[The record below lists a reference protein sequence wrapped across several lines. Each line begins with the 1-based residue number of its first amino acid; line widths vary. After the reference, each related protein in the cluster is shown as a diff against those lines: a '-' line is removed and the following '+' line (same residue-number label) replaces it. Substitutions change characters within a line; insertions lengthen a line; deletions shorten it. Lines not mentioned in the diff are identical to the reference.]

1 MCIRTKNILDNYT
14 AKHSVLNI
22 LVALSIIPR
31 MNAHVRQ
38 FYELVV
44 GMTEKELHARYKNT
58 FFGFLWLIINPLLQM
73 LVIGFIF
80 PFFIKNTIEQY
91 YFYLFAGL
99 LLWNFFSLSL
109 NKTTPSIVNERALI
123 TKAAFPRSIIPLSI
137 VISNFIHYLVAMS
150 IFLIPVIF
158 TQHLAPAK
166 FGLFISSIALLLLF
180 TMGMSLLTSAL
191 NVKYRDVSFFVQAG
205 LMVWFYTTPIVYSL
219 NQIPA
224 HYVWLWQLNP
234 LTSIV
239 QLMQAAITSS
249 PPPLPDMLW
258 INAIEIIV
266 ILIAGMYVFKK
277 ESVNFDDWL

>member
-1 MCIRTKNILDNYT
+1 MN
-14 AKHSVLNI
+14 
-22 LVALSIIPR
+22 PR
-31 MNAHVRQ
+31 VRQ

-73 LVIGFIF
+73 VVIGFIF
-80 PFFIKNTIEQY
+80 PFFIKNTIEHY

-109 NKTTPSIVNERALI
+109 NKATPSIVNERSLI
-123 TKAAFPRSIIPLSI
+123 TKAAFPRSTIPLSI
-137 VISNFIHYLVAMS
+137 VISNFIHYLAALGL
-150 IFLIPVIF
+150 FLIPVTLIL
-158 TQHLAPAK
+158 HPSLSS
-166 FGLFISSIALLLLF
+166 FGLFIISIVFLVAL
-180 TMGMSLLTSAL
+180 TVGTTLLTSAL

-219 NQIPA
+219 NQIPS

-239 QLMQAAITSS
+239 QLMQAAITGSV
-249 PPPLPDMLW
+249 LPQTNMLVS
-258 INAIEIIV
+258 NAIEIII
-266 ILIAGMYVFKK
+266 ILIAGIYIFKK
-277 ESVNFDDWL
+277 ESINFDDWL

>member
-1 MCIRTKNILDNYT
+1 
-14 AKHSVLNI
+14 
-22 LVALSIIPR
+22 
-31 MNAHVRQ
+31 MNQRVRQ

-80 PFFIKNTIEQY
+80 PFFIKNTIEHY

-109 NKTTPSIVNERALI
+109 NKATPSIVNERSLI

-137 VISNFIHYLVAMS
+137 VISNLIHYLVAMG
-150 IFLIPVIF
+150 IFLIPVMLVL
-158 TQHLAPAK
+158 HPSLSS
-166 FGLFISSIALLLLF
+166 FGLLVSGIILLVTF
-180 TMGMSLLTSAL
+180 TVGATLLTSAL

-219 NQIPA
+219 NQIPT
-224 HYVWLWQLNP
+224 HHLWLWQLNP

-239 QLMQAAITSS
+239 QLVQAAITGSA
-249 PPPLPDMLW
+249 PPMAHMLA
-258 INAIEIIV
+258 INIAEIIS
-266 ILIAGMYVFKK
+266 IFFMGLYVFKR